1 MNLPVDSGLHIKG
14 SSTYEGD
21 RIPKRLEAR
30 TENMQRQMQAKVSII
45 VKLSALAGGDFPATT
60 RLQPQLGRT
69 TRVGL
74 VHADADC
81 RKSNQVFR
89 CTPLVPPKEQW
100 QSKAELDARAP
111 TSLRKSTIRTST
123 RALTSQ
129 VALLFRGKRFPVST
143 KGWAVLVAVFAFGC
157 VAARAEQVSLKNG
170 DHLTGSI
177 VSMDGKKLVIKTT
190 YAGEVSIDWAEVSQF
205 SSDKDS
211 LVVTKADKQLVSGT
225 VSSEGSDIL
234 VTTAQGAQRVP
245 RTDVSTMRS
254 PADQAAYE
262 KSLHPGMLEG
272 WTGGGNVG
280 FALARGNSQTTNL
293 ALGVNALRK
302 TNTDAWIFNAASVY
316 STDDKLGITSANTF
330 GGLIRYDH
338 NISKRWF
345 VYGVFSGM
353 YDTLQLLNYR
363 IMPGG
368 GLGYHAINSSVTT
381 LDFLGGLGY
390 TRESYYNGTTNN
402 LLTATLG
409 DEFTHKFSPAVS
421 ITQSLYYLPSLN
433 DTSNY
438 RVNFSFGIATKL
450 NGWMTANANFL
461 DQYVSQPVPGNKN
474 NDVLLTTG
482 LGFTFGAKKK

>member
-1 MNLPVDSGLHIKG
+1 VL
-14 SSTYEGD
+14 
-21 RIPKRLEAR
+21 
-30 TENMQRQMQAKVSII
+30 
-45 VKLSALAGGDFPATT
+45 
-60 RLQPQLGRT
+60 
-69 TRVGL
+69 
-74 VHADADC
+74 
-81 RKSNQVFR
+81 
-89 CTPLVPPKEQW
+89 
-100 QSKAELDARAP
+100 
-111 TSLRKSTIRTST
+111 
-123 RALTSQ
+123 
-129 VALLFRGKRFPVST
+129 KRFWSL
-143 KGWAVLVAVFAFGC
+143 VLVSVICSGM
-157 VAARAEQVSLKNG
+157 VATAEQVSLKNG
-170 DHLTGSI
+170 DHLSGAI

-190 YAGEVSIDWAEVSQF
+190 YAGEVAIDWAEVSQF

-225 VSSEGSDIL
+225 VESEGSDIL
-234 VTTAQGAQRVP
+234 IATTQGVQKVP
-245 RTDVSTMRS
+245 RTDVATMRS

-262 KSLHPGMLEG
+262 KSLHPGMLED

-293 ALGVNALRK
+293 AIGFNALRK
-302 TNTDAWIFNAASVY
+302 TSTDAWVVNAASIY
-316 STDDKLGITSANTF
+316 STDDKLGITSANSL

-345 VYGVFSGM
+345 AYGVFSGM

-368 GLGYHAINSSVTT
+368 GLGYHAIASKTTT
-381 LDFLGGLGY
+381 LDLLGGLGY
-390 TRESYYNGTTNN
+390 TRESYYNGTINN

-409 DEFTHKFSPAVS
+409 DEFTHKFTANTS
-421 ITQSLYYLPSLN
+421 ITQNLYYLPSLN

-438 RVNFSFGIATKL
+438 RVNFTFGIATKL

-474 NDVLLTTG
+474 NDVILTTG